1 MGWGDTRTHPGF
13 LKKFSNPSQTRLLK
27 LNVIPLGRGGYPKRP
42 APLPPLVIP
51 LTFENL
57 KSIDTIKS
65 IYAYRKICILLAL
78 PYMDRTIKI
87 PR

>member
-1 MGWGDTRTHPGF
+1 MR
-13 LKKFSNPSQTRLLK
+13 Q
-27 LNVIPLGRGGYPKRP
+27 GGYPKRP
-42 APLPPLVIP
+42 APLPSLVIP

-87 PR
+87 PHGDELKVGKKVDELLH